1 MNVMDFQGLV
11 LQYKDSLI
19 EDLTGLLKIESVKSD
34 ASEDAPVG
42 EGPKAALDYMME
54 LGERDGFKTEEVDG
68 LAGHIEIGSGDELF
82 GILGHVDVV
91 PPGSG
96 WDHPPFEPLVTEE
109 AITARGVQDD
119 KGPTMAAYY
128 ALKILKEQNFDF
140 KVKTRLIIGTDEE
153 SDWECTKAY
162 FDSQEMPDAGFAP
175 DAAFPLIYG
184 EKGITS
190 FNIVQKHT
198 HLDEVE
204 PNIELKVMISG
215 ERYNMVPEEA
225 EAKLKV
231 IQNMTEVIQSFED
244 FLRSSKV
251 SGSYEVDN
259 GFLII
264 RTEGKSAHGSTPEAG
279 VNAGFLLIEFLS
291 TLELDDNATNFVHF
305 AKDYIVGNYD
315 GGPFDMAHTHEE
327 MGSVS
332 VNTGMI
338 NYTEVDGASFGVNLR
353 YPEGL
358 DFEGKVGEFKE
369 KISGEGFTIEDLTD
383 EPPHFVDPSDPLVTV
398 LLDSYRHHVEDS
410 AEPFTIGGG
419 TYARTLER
427 GVAFGAM
434 FKDTRD
440 TMHQKNET
448 MKIEELLNATAI
460 YLEAVYRICIE
471 GEISENQLL

>member
-1 MNVMDFQGLV
+1 MDFEALASK
-11 LQYKDSLI
+11 YKDALI
-19 EDLTGLLKIESVKSD
+19 EDLTGLLKIESVKGD
-34 ASEDAPVG
+34 AADDAPVG
-42 EGPKAALDYMME
+42 EGPKAALDYMLA
-54 LGERDGFKTEEVDG
+54 LGERDGFTTVEVDG
-68 LAGHIEIGSGDELF
+68 LAGHIETGGGEALF

-96 WDHPPFEPLVTEE
+96 WNHPPFDPLITEE
-109 AITARGVQDD
+109 TITARGVQDD

-128 ALKILKEQNFDF
+128 ALKILKEQGLDF

-162 FDSQEMPDAGFAP
+162 FESEQMPDAGFAP

-198 HLDEVE
+198 MLDEVE
-204 PNIELKVMISG
+204 PNIELKVLISG

-244 FLRSSKV
+244 FLRSRDV
-251 SGSYEVDN
+251 RGSYEVDN

-264 RTEGKSAHGSTPEAG
+264 RTEGRSAHGSTPEAG
-279 VNAGFLLIEFLS
+279 VNAGFLLIEFLG
-291 TLELDDNATNFVHF
+291 TLELDDNAANFVHF
-305 AKDYIVGNYD
+305 AEQYIIDNYD
-315 GGPFDMAHTHEE
+315 GGPFGMSHTHEE
-327 MGSVS
+327 MGDVS

-358 DFEGKVGEFKE
+358 DFAGKIDAFKE
-369 KISGEGFTIEDLTD
+369 EISKEGFTIEDVSD
-383 EPPHFVDPSDPLVTV
+383 EPPHFVDPGDPLVTV
-398 LLDSYRHHVEDS
+398 LLDSYRNHVDDPS
-410 AEPFTIGGG
+410 EPFTIGGG

-434 FKDTRD
+434 FQDTED

-448 MKIEELLNATAI
+448 MKIEELLKATAI
-460 YLEAVYRICIE
+460 YLEAIYRICVE

>member
-1 MNVMDFQGLV
+1 MNFQELVMQH
-11 LQYKDSLI
+11 KDSLI
-19 EDLTGLLKIESVKSD
+19 EDLAGLLKVESVKGD
-34 ASEDAPVG
+34 PSENAPVG

-54 LGERDGFKTEEVDG
+54 LGERDGFTTKEVDG
-68 LAGHIEIGSGDELF
+68 LAGHIEIGSGEELF

-96 WDHPPFEPLVTEE
+96 WDHPPFDPLITDET
-109 AITARGVQDD
+109 ITARGVQDD

-128 ALKILKEQNFDF
+128 ALKILKEQNLDF

-162 FDSQEMPDAGFAP
+162 FDSEEMPDAGFAP
-175 DAAFPLIYG
+175 DASFPLIYG

-204 PNIELKVMISG
+204 PNIELKVLISG

-244 FLRSSKV
+244 FLRSNKV
-251 SGSYEVDN
+251 KGDYEVDN

-264 RTEGKSAHGSTPEAG
+264 RTEGQSAHGSTPEAG
-279 VNAGFLLIEFLS
+279 VNAGFILIEFLS
-291 TLELDDNATNFVHF
+291 TLELDDNARNFVHF
-305 AKDYIVGNYD
+305 AQKYIIDHYD
-315 GGPFDMAHTHEE
+315 GSRFDMAHRHEE
-327 MGSVS
+327 MGEVS

-353 YPEGL
+353 YPGGL
-358 DFEGKVGEFKE
+358 DFQGKIDAFKE
-369 KISGEGFTIEDLTD
+369 KISDEGFMIEDVSD
-383 EPPHFVDPSDPLVTV
+383 EPPHFVDPADPLVGV
-398 LLDSYRHHVEDS
+398 LLDSYRNHVDDPS
-410 AEPFTIGGG
+410 EPFTVGGG

-434 FKDTRD
+434 FKDTKD

-460 YLEAVYRICIE
+460 YLEAVYRICVE
-471 GEISENQLL
+471 GEISEDKLL